1 MGNDS
6 VDSAAYVDGSID
18 TAHIADNQI
27 TIGKMAGM
35 VRGQIIVGDSSGNPA
50 LLNLGANDYVLTS
63 DGTDIAWEAAGGGGS
78 GATLTGSTNNTV
90 CTVTGADAISGEAL
104 MLFDASTGDLTL
116 ADRDAC
122 MVIGA
127 SHPSQSASAYKI
139 YVGTSL
145 LTGTNTS
152 FEVANNWIYDAMA
165 GQIMVVGSYVTTVK
179 GGIITSY
186 A

>member
-1 MGNDS
+1 MSANS
-6 VDSAAYVDGSID
+6 VDSAQYVDGSID
-18 TAHIADNQI
+18 VEHLANDSIDEASLKCTNSPTDNYLLSY
-27 TIGKMAGM
+27 
-35 VRGQIIVGDSSGNPA
+35 DSSSSGFTWVVSP
-50 LLNLGANDYVLTS
+50 S
-63 DGTDIAWEAAGGGGS
+63 GGS

-104 MLFDASTGDLTL
+104 MLFDSSTGDLTL
-116 ADRDAC
+116 GDRDAC